1 MDINGPY
8 SRYHGSFR
16 IMWFIWM
23 FLLSWH
29 VSSVNQKITTP
40 RFYVKRLVYQF
51 QSFFPTF
58 GWFKSHHIPPKNW
71 HYIIVES
78 MKVIKLTGFHR
89 GSPWFTCSFSW
100 CKVIYGSFI
109 QAVTYL
115 GDWNSSCT
123 REMNPARNFDNGT
136 LVGGLSQLGFS
147 ETIKTVERQWPPTNC
162 YMYWKNV
169 SP

>member
-1 MDINGPY
+1 MIYLKVFVQLTCKQCQSKDPNPQILCDAVSLPI
-8 SRYHGSFR
+8 SIFLPD
-16 IMWFIWM
+16 IWM
-23 FLLSWH
+23 
-29 VSSVNQKITTP
+29 VQ
-40 RFYVKRLVYQF
+40 
-51 QSFFPTF
+51 
-58 GWFKSHHIPPKNW
+58 IPPYPTQQLTSIYSW
-71 HYIIVES
+71 IDES
-78 MKVIKLTGFHR
+78 YKLTGFHR

-123 REMNPARNFDNGT
+123 REMNPARNFDHGT
-136 LVGGLSQLGFS
+136 RVGGLSQLGFS

-162 YMYWKNV
+162 YMYWKNM